1 MKNWLDL
8 DIKPDYLTHSVT
20 TIIKTA
26 LTFVADNVI
35 KLLHMSSNKT
45 YIGIGLTGKLWG
57 IKIIK
62 MLILSTPCKAGQPLY
77 GIELQ
82 EKDAKKKEWSI
93 KEISLERTYP

>member
-1 MKNWLDL
+1 
-8 DIKPDYLTHSVT
+8 
-20 TIIKTA
+20 
-26 LTFVADNVI
+26 
-35 KLLHMSSNKT
+35 MSSNKT

-62 MLILSTPCKAGQPLY
+62 MLMLSTPCKAGQPLY

>member
-26 LTFVADNVI
+26 LTFVAGNVI

-62 MLILSTPCKAGQPLY
+62 MLMLSTPCKAGQPLY
-77 GIELQ
+77 ALSY
-82 EKDAKKKEWSI
+82 KKKMQKKKNEA
-93 KEISLERTYP
+93 